1 MKKVLLSIVAFTL
14 IFNTIS
20 AEESEVLEVNE
31 EATTIVE
38 ESINNETEVVN
49 NETTKEIILA
59 SGEDVKTYVAQIGET
74 KYETLDEAVKNVQD
88 GEEIILLDNC
98 NLTALLDKNLTFT
111 GNGTITIN
119 NYTLNGYKKDL
130 TLKGKNVKLHWTN
143 GEKGNWLMLATS
155 GSIKVL
161 DGSTMIMEFNSK
173 TTGTKNAL
181 YMNSGSSI
189 VVDNASTFKIIGHET
204 KGITGEGIQLD
215 KTGKS
220 TIKVTNGSTFIIDG
234 TNRGYVNSPVIYVE
248 NSAFKVINCTNNGSN
263 GGKFTAIN
271 SNITFENNNALG
283 LSAHELTVKNST
295 LNLNNNGYSGLFI
308 GKSENPS
315 LVDGKS
321 KVYINGNNKT
331 AYRYGA
337 FWIGSSIK
345 FEKGAILEV
354 NNNKANGI
362 RVSTVKVAFSG
373 EADGELL
380 IEEGA
385 KVSIQ
390 NNEAFYGLD
399 EDNFGGGIN
408 ATGKVVLPKD
418 AKIYNNHAT
427 NGGDDIYVT
436 GKGSIDFGKT
446 GTDWTLNGGKKD
458 KTGESKDCTD
468 KIDGWYDD
476 SKNSRWNAHDKE
488 NKHVDEIPANTYEG
502 TLSIKAAHGIYG
514 KLIVKY
520 VDNKGNVLSEESTY
534 SEKVGTEYA
543 TTEKEFEDYSLIDV
557 NGETKGKYID
567 GTITVTYIYEFTN
580 GTGGND
586 VPETGIDTSN
596 ALEITTLF
604 SVITLITTI
613 ILRKRF
619 N

>member
-74 KYETLDEAVKNVQD
+74 KYETLDEAILAASNNDTIV
-88 GEEIILLDNC
+88 LLDNATTKGL
-98 NLTALLDKNLTFT
+98 NLSKNLTIDGSKEYTITFEDKGIALWGVSLTFKDVTVNIKGIGSTPYTAEWNWMTISASKNAALNLENAKLTLDGTGTESNVHAIYFCSNNKLNLNNSTLIIKNYTQDALEWDGGDGGYNVNLVNSTYISDNNRQGFT
-111 GNGTITIN
+111 GTFYATIDNSTVEV
-119 NYTLNGYKKDL
+119 LN
-130 TLKGKNVKLHWTN
+130 
-143 GEKGNWLMLATS
+143 
-155 GSIKVL
+155 
-161 DGSTMIMEFNSK
+161 
-173 TTGTKNAL
+173 
-181 YMNSGSSI
+181 SS
-189 VVDNASTFKIIGHET
+189 AS
-204 KGITGEGIQLD
+204 
-215 KTGKS
+215 
-220 TIKVTNGSTFIIDG
+220 
-234 TNRGYVNSPVIYVE
+234 
-248 NSAFKVINCTNNGSN
+248 GSN
-263 GGKFTAIN
+263 GTYYTIKNN
-271 SNITFENNNALG
+271 SKVTFENNNSWG
-283 LSAHELTVKNST
+283 ISAWRIDMTNNST
-295 LNLNNNGYSGLFI
+295 LNANNNGYSGIWTRVLNVD
-308 GKSENPS
+308 KSCTLIVNKNGTKAPS
-315 LVDGKS
+315 SSNNAGIFFQGNKS
-321 KVYINGNNKT
+321 FT
-331 AYRYGA
+331 
-337 FWIGSSIK
+337 
-345 FEKGAILEV
+345 
-354 NNNKANGI
+354 
-362 RVSTVKVAFSG
+362 ST
-373 EADGELL
+373 

-385 KVSIQ
+385 KVEIKNNAGSGIYTKQSIGNLTILSGDIT
-390 NNEAFYGLD
+390 NNGTGNINKNNVGAD
-399 EDNFGGGIN
+399 FGGGIYN
-408 ATGKVVLPKD
+408 VGTLVIGNKVN
-418 AKIYNNHAT
+418 IYNNHASKAA
-427 NGGDDIYVT
+427 DDIYN
-436 GKGSIDFGKT
+436 KAGSKIEFKNT
-446 GTDWTLNGGKKD
+446 KKD
-458 KTGESKDCTD
+458 WILDDCND

-567 GTITVTYIYEFTN
+567 GTITVTYIYEFTS
-580 GTGGND
+580 GTGGED
-586 VPETGIDTSN
+586 VPETGINTSN
-596 ALEITTLF
+596 ALEITTVL
-604 SVITLITTI
+604 SLITLVTTI